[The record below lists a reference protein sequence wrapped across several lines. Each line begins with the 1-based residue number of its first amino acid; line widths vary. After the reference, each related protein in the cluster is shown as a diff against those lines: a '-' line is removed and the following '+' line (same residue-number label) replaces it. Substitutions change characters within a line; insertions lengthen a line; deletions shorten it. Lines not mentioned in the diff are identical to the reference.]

1 MSPHEM
7 KGVALGIGV
16 DGGLGTMDACCV
28 SFKGEGLGLME
39 MIGPLALREPYAIS
53 HQAKTMNSSNREGFE
68 GSLLSDM
75 IVSVKD
81 DLKPTVE
88 KRFLVKVVL
97 LTPMDVILVKKASYF
112 PSKLPYS
119 ILY

>member
-1 MSPHEM
+1 MS
-7 KGVALGIGV
+7 
-16 DGGLGTMDACCV
+16 
-28 SFKGEGLGLME
+28 
-39 MIGPLALREPYAIS
+39 
-53 HQAKTMNSSNREGFE
+53 SSNREGFE

-97 LTPMDVILVKKASYF
+97 LTPMDVILVKEASYF

>member
-53 HQAKTMNSSNREGFE
+53 HQAKTMSSSNREGFE

-97 LTPMDVILVKKASYF
+97 LTPMDVILVKEASYF
-112 PSKLPYS
+112 PSKLSYS

>member
-1 MSPHEM
+1 M

-39 MIGPLALREPYAIS
+39 IIGPLALREPYAIS
-53 HQAKTMNSSNREGFE
+53 HQAKTMSSSNREGFE

-97 LTPMDVILVKKASYF
+97 LTPMDVILVKEASYF
-112 PSKLPYS
+112 PNEEGQNAFRV
-119 ILY
+119 